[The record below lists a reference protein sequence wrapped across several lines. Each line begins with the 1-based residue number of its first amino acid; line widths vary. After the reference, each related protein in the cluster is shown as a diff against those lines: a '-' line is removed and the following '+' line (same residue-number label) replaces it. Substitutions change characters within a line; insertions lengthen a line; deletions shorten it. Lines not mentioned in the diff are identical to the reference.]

1 MEPRNATML
10 ESSGE
15 DAILIETVKSIVT
28 QRDRNESETEDDFFL
43 VSQDQGEQ
51 YSGENVEVTTSH
63 KHETKEVLTWI
74 HLCRTCAN
82 TCDNL
87 IPIFEGEG
95 AEHDLSNKIL
105 KYLPIHI
112 SNNDTLPLQLCHKC
126 AGMLLAWHELS
137 EGCLSAEKKLLK
149 LQETL
154 ENKQQD
160 YPASLANFEVSTLV
174 TTTTPTIV
182 SNTTNSQPDQQIDAK
197 NGAHD
202 IEEINKSNRLKNQIM
217 HERTTI
223 HSYSRQKYKIFA
235 GKHNNKINSIQIEA
249 FNTID
254 EDPKNISSLTN
265 NIANDQPIKCLPSQI
280 NIFSKMHSSNKS
292 TSDKQKNKN
301 TKDKSPARLTRANG
315 AKETKD
321 ISIEHNAEMNA
332 NACLEKNTKQ
342 CKTERISSIN
352 DAAMICKFCNKKFP
366 SRKSHWAHVRTHTG
380 EKSYTC
386 HICGKQ
392 FIQGGSLYYH
402 LKHVHDGVKNHTC
415 DICGRSFAM
424 KTAMEDHRR
433 IHTGERPYVCHTCG
447 KTFKTKA
454 SLYIHSKIHTD
465 EFPHKCIYCAKRFR
479 WKQQMLSHLTVHT
492 GEKNHTCDI
501 CGKGFGV
508 KNDLTRHKRIHSEEK
523 PYTCQQCGISFGQK
537 RYLKSHERLRLGMC
551 GYSQ

>member
-202 IEEINKSNRLKNQIM
+202 IEEINKSNRSCGVRTPFKVSPDMQNAFWKPYRKRCQSRMRNLKKPENMTTEDCNPIWVTVTDTAHQPPIM
-217 HERTTI
+217 SEQLENDPLRLTAEVKKEHIST
-223 HSYSRQKYKIFA
+223 Q
-235 GKHNNKINSIQIEA
+235 NSIKDSNCENEPHRTIARDKEKIQIDQILDDESIRSLD
-249 FNTID
+249 NEID
-254 EDPKNISSLTN
+254 KDLYKSSKASHKEESFLC
-265 NIANDQPIKCLPSQI
+265 AECGKCFRL
-280 NIFSKMHSSNKS
+280 
-292 TSDKQKNKN
+292 
-301 TKDKSPARLTRANG
+301 KDSYLRHMRIH
-315 AKETKD
+315 KD
-321 ISIEHNAEMNA
+321 
-332 NACLEKNTKQ
+332 
-342 CKTERISSIN
+342 ERP
-352 DAAMICKFCNKKFP
+352 F
-366 SRKSHWAHVRTHTG
+366 
-380 EKSYTC
+380 TC
-386 HICGKQ
+386 HVCGKQ
-392 FIQGGSLYYH
+392 FRDSGGLTRH
-402 LKHVHDGVKNHTC
+402 LKDVHAKLKNFMC
-415 DICGRSFAM
+415 DLCGKSFAS
-424 KTAMEDHRR
+424 KATREDHRR
-433 IHTGERPYVCHTCG
+433 THTGERPYVCDSCG
-447 KTFKTKA
+447 KTFKSKA
-454 SLYIHSKIHTD
+454 SLYIHSKLHTN
-465 EFPHKCIYCAKRFR
+465 EFPHVCSYCSKRFR
-479 WKQQMLSHLTVHT
+479 RRQEVLAHITTHT
-492 GEKNHTCDI
+492 GEKNHVCDV
-501 CGKGFGV
+501 CAKKFRV
-508 KNDLTRHKRIHSEEK
+508 KSELARHKLIHSESK
-523 PYTCQQCGISFGQK
+523 PFVCIKCGLAFRQK
-537 RYLKSHERLRLGMC
+537 RYLNNHIKSRHNESLRA
-551 GYSQ
+551 S